1 MLIGDFILI
10 FNIFQFCQPM
20 IYSEKIGHI
29 HTLYV
34 FKKMDNGYSVIICM
48 KLVKVRDFKKYTRT
62 ILQTTVFF
70 SIIISLKGINY
81 CKSVSSSK
89 LGPQSFLFQKV

>member
-1 MLIGDFILI
+1 
-10 FNIFQFCQPM
+10 
-20 IYSEKIGHI
+20 
-29 HTLYV
+29 
-34 FKKMDNGYSVIICM
+34 MDNGYSVIIYM
-48 KLVKVRDFKKYTRT
+48 KLVKVRDFNKIYPYNLTNHS
-62 ILQTTVFF
+62 FF